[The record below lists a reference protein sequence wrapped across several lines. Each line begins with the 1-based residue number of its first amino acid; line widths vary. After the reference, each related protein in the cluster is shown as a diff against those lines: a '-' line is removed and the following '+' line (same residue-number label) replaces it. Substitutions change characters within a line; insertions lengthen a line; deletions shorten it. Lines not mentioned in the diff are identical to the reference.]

1 MHQKY
6 ICPPICAAAKN
17 VITKPA
23 SCDIFGELTSVLP
36 DPKLKTNPM
45 KRSDRR
51 ISAWLFAAVFFA
63 CAGIG
68 IGQAQPLLQDI
79 KVVKQNNQAIPTGTP
94 SLIQKTGSS
103 TVTVPTNAVRTLF
116 PALSE
121 LSIPGYSG
129 VLVESLEGNVVVESN
144 ADAAFNPASNVKIAT
159 AYAIIKTFGPDFRFM
174 TNVYTDGAI
183 DRTTGTLNGN
193 LYVSGKDP
201 IFGFPHAVSIAN
213 ELNRLGIRS
222 ITGDLIVTDNF
233 AMNYSGSSLQSA
245 QTLFNALDSSKRT
258 PAATSTW
265 LSYLANSGQAG
276 KVLGIPGVTFTG
288 TVYVQPI
295 PSSLQLL
302 FTHES
307 APVREILKAT
317 LCYSNN
323 FLAERFG
330 DMLGGP
336 YAVARIVQLN
346 AGIQPVEF
354 SIQTSSGLGYNRVTP
369 NAMMQLLRT
378 LRNELARYKMTFADI
393 MPVAGI
399 DKGTLERR
407 FDTDFA
413 IGSVVGKTGTL
424 GQTDSGVSSLSGE
437 ISTRNGKYLFVI
449 FNQRG
454 SVSKFRN
461 FQNYFVSLIQGQFG
475 GATPMQYNAIPLDMR
490 LAGDRVSYPYT
501 SRN

>member
-1 MHQKY
+1 M
-6 ICPPICAAAKN
+6 P
-17 VITKPA
+17 
-23 SCDIFGELTSVLP
+23 FG
-36 DPKLKTNPM
+36 
-45 KRSDRR
+45 RY
-51 ISAWLFAAVFFA
+51 
-63 CAGIG
+63 
-68 IGQAQPLLQDI
+68 
-79 KVVKQNNQAIPTGTP
+79 
-94 SLIQKTGSS
+94 
-103 TVTVPTNAVRTLF
+103 F

-201 IFGFPHAVSIAN
+201 ILGFPHAVSIAN

-307 APVREILKAT
+307 PPVREILKAT

-330 DMLGGP
+330 GHAWRAVRCCTDRAVKCRYSAGRVLNTNIERP
-336 YAVARIVQLN
+336 WLQPCYAKCNDAAAENTQKR
-346 AGIQPVEF
+346 AGQV
-354 SIQTSSGLGYNRVTP
+354 
-369 NAMMQLLRT
+369 
-378 LRNELARYKMTFADI
+378 
-393 MPVAGI
+393 
-399 DKGTLERR
+399 
-407 FDTDFA
+407 
-413 IGSVVGKTGTL
+413 
-424 GQTDSGVSSLSGE
+424 
-437 ISTRNGKYLFVI
+437 
-449 FNQRG
+449 
-454 SVSKFRN
+454 
-461 FQNYFVSLIQGQFG
+461 
-475 GATPMQYNAIPLDMR
+475 
-490 LAGDRVSYPYT
+490 
-501 SRN
+501 